1 MTDSETARG
10 GATRYP
16 HLFSPIEIGPVTL
29 RHRAIISGHSMR
41 LGDHTGV
48 GERFRAYLTARARGG
63 AALVGIESSPVAPE
77 SQNRISTVELF
88 RDEVIGG
95 IAKTADDVHAAG
107 SLLSIIL
114 WHSGHNNTHHGGEV
128 VIAPSTIPSP
138 TSRGTPKA
146 ASENDIRAT
155 IAAYRAAA
163 RRCRQAGVDVL
174 EVQTA
179 TDYLLGSFLSPTLN
193 RRTDR
198 YGGNRENR
206 VRLICEVLEAVRE
219 EAGDDIAVGIRTSA
233 AHKIPT
239 DPNDYGPGEAIPQMK
254 LITARGLVDY
264 ISILTGSQWA
274 MAKSLPPMTEP
285 RMQIAAEGKQF
296 REALD
301 VPITIAGRIRTP
313 AEAEQVIASGSAD
326 IVAMA
331 RTWIADPDW
340 ARKIEEDREDE
351 IRPCL
356 SCNQGCLGY
365 VYRNLPG
372 TCVVNP
378 EAGREFEFPALV
390 RAAKGAKG
398 VTVIGGGPA
407 GLEAAR
413 GAAERGH
420 SVTLFEAADR
430 LGGAMRL
437 AGEAPHRGELL
448 LALDWWEREIARLD
462 VEVRL
467 GTTVDPA
474 DLPHGNTLI
483 WAVGARAE
491 QTAVS
496 RLRPHLADGIPGAM
510 DLPHGRDILAGRSKI
525 SGRVLIIDE
534 EGGWPAVSLAE
545 TLAAET
551 GISGVTVATS
561 ERSLG
566 EPDLIE
572 TLELLGA
579 AARIKVAGIEVF
591 SETLIE
597 SVQGGTATTVNG
609 DALGPFDAIVL
620 STGAIAVQAPDGV
633 HAIGDCVTPRGFW
646 AAVNDASRLARTI

>member
-1 MTDSETARG
+1 MTAGTSSSA
-10 GATRYP
+10 AQRYP
-16 HLFSPIEIGPVTL
+16 NLFSPIQIGPVTL
-29 RHRAIISGHSMR
+29 RHRAVISGHSMR

-48 GERFRAYLTARARGG
+48 GERFRGYLTARARGG
-63 AALVGIESSPVAPE
+63 AALVGIESSPIAPA
-77 SQNRISTVELF
+77 SQNHISTVELF
-88 RDEVIGG
+88 RDEIIDG
-95 IAKTADDVHAAG
+95 IAKTADEVHAAG

-114 WHSGHNNTHHGGEV
+114 WHSGHNNTHHGGQV
-128 VIAPSTIPSP
+128 VIAPSVIPSP

-146 ASENDIRAT
+146 ATEDDIRAT
-155 IAAYRAAA
+155 IDAYRDAA
-163 RRCRQAGVDVL
+163 RRCRQAGIDVM

-219 EAGDDIAVGIRTSA
+219 EAGDGIAVGIRTSA
-233 AHKIPT
+233 AHRIPT

-254 LITARGLVDY
+254 LIADRGLVDY
-264 ISILTGSQWA
+264 ISLLTGSQWA

-285 RMQIAAEGKQF
+285 RMQIAAEGAQF
-296 REALD
+296 RAALD

-313 AEAEQVIASGSAD
+313 EEAEHVIASGSAD

-331 RTWIADPDW
+331 RTWIADPEW

-365 VYRNLPG
+365 VYRHLPG

-378 EAGREFEFPALV
+378 QAGREFEFPALV
-390 RAAKGAKG
+390 ASAKGAKP
-398 VTVIGGGPA
+398 VTVVGGGPA

-413 GAAERGH
+413 VFAERGR
-420 SVTLFEAADR
+420 SVALYEATDR

-437 AGEAPHRGELL
+437 AGAAPHRGELL
-448 LALDWWEREIARLD
+448 LALDWWERELARLGVD
-462 VEVRL
+462 LRL
-467 GTTVDPA
+467 GTAVDPA
-474 DLPHGNTLI
+474 NLPAAELI
-483 WAVGARAE
+483 WAVGAMPA

-496 RLRPHLADGIPGAM
+496 RLRPHLADGIPGAA
-510 DLPHGRDILAGRSKI
+510 DLTHGRDILAGRSTV
-525 SGRVLIIDE
+525 SGRVLVIDE
-534 EGGWPAVSLAE
+534 EGGWPTVSLAE
-545 TLAAET
+545 TLAANE
-551 GISGVTVATS
+551 GIKSVSVATC

-579 AARIKVAGIEVF
+579 TARIKAAGIEVF
-591 SETLIE
+591 AETLIE

-620 STGAIAVQAPDGV
+620 STGAAAATPPAGVRAV
-633 HAIGDCVTPRGFW
+633 GDCVTPRGFW
-646 AAVNDASRLARTI
+646 AAVNDAARMARTL